1 MLTRTPTLTS
11 HLHPNSHR
19 TRRVRGV
26 PGRCRYIQV
35 VHGVPGQHGRR
46 AYRADQFV
54 AANPTMHAEYHHV
67 WAKCAAALKQVRSDF
82 PIRAMRS
89 CTALRLVPV
98 VLCPVKVFILPLSTV
113 ALPVVDVDIV
123 VRPHEGRTVSGT
135 RRTASGLGH
144 RGRRSSCVGSGTSR
158 MGMCTRACGKRP
170 PSRTLAFRRDVLG
183 ACIAMFRAARGTFC
197 VKRVW
202 LLNSV

>member
-144 RGRRSSCVGSGTSR
+144 RGRRSSSVS
-158 MGMCTRACGKRP
+158 
-170 PSRTLAFRRDVLG
+170 
-183 ACIAMFRAARGTFC
+183 ARGHPAWGC
-197 VKRVW
+197 AHARVENGP
-202 LLNSV
+202 LRVL